1 MYAKLR
7 NKLTLERVPKS
18 KNVSFILELYI
29 CKQTNSGHFYKEIEY
44 KEIVCLRTSSQLFV
58 VLDTQK
64 NMV

>member
-7 NKLTLERVPKS
+7 NRLTLETVPKS

-29 CKQTNSGHFYKEIEY
+29 YKQTNSGHFY

-58 VLDTQK
+58 VCDVQK
-64 NMV
+64 DMVY